1 VTGESS
7 RGTIAD
13 LPTRHPFAAALPGL
27 FLEPEINPRTGRLHE
42 SFAERFTAALDT
54 VLAPV
59 FATLDNLPAY
69 FDPEIAPA
77 DFLDWLAGWVG
88 IEPSETWPDS
98 RRRQLVAG
106 ATRLYA
112 LRGTAQGIAELV
124 EIFTGLMPEVEES
137 GGVAWSET
145 PGSRPPG
152 SPGARLTV
160 RLEVDATHEVDEEMV
175 RRLVAAAKP
184 AHVIA
189 EVEVVAEVELLAEME
204 VAT

>member
-1 VTGESS
+1 MAGASS

-13 LPTRHPFAAALPGL
+13 LPTRRPFAAALPGI
-27 FLEPEINPRTGRLHE
+27 FLEPEIDPRTGRLRE
-42 SFAERFTAALDT
+42 SFAERFTAAFDT

-69 FDPEIAPA
+69 FDPELAPA
-77 DFLDWLAGWVG
+77 DFLDWLAAWVG

-112 LRGTAQGIAELV
+112 LRGTAHGIAELV
-124 EIFTGLMPEVEES
+124 EIFTGVTPEIEEN

-145 PGSRPPG
+145 PGSPLPG
-152 SPGARLTV
+152 SPGARVKVT
-160 RLEVDATHEVDEEMV
+160 LEPGATQKIDEEMV
-175 RRLVAAAKP
+175 RRLVAAVKP

-189 EVEVVAEVELLAEME
+189 EVEVVAEADV
-204 VAT
+204 VTT

>member
-1 VTGESS
+1 MAGESS
-7 RGTIAD
+7 RGTISD
-13 LPTRHPFAAALPGL
+13 LPTRHPFAAALPGI
-27 FLEPEINPRTGRLHE
+27 FLEPEIDPRTGRFRE

-69 FDPEIAPA
+69 FDPQLAPA

-112 LRGTAQGIAELV
+112 LRGTAQGLAELV
-124 EIFTGLMPEVEES
+124 EIFTGVTPEIEES
-137 GGVAWSET
+137 GGVAWSEK
-145 PGSRPPG
+145 PGSPLPG
-152 SPGARLTV
+152 SPGARVKVT
-160 RLEVDATHEVDEEMV
+160 LEPGATQKIDEEMV
-175 RRLVAAAKP
+175 RRLVAAVKP

-189 EVEVVAEVELLAEME
+189 EVEVVAEVD
-204 VAT
+204 VVTT

>member
-1 VTGESS
+1 MAGESS
-7 RGTIAD
+7 RGTIPD
-13 LPTRHPFAAALPGL
+13 LPTRRPFAAALPAL
-27 FLEPEINPRTGRLHE
+27 FLEPEIDPRTGRLRE

-69 FDPEIAPA
+69 FDPELTPA

-106 ATRLYA
+106 ATHLYA
-112 LRGTAQGIAELV
+112 LRGTAQGIAALV
-124 EIFTGLMPEVEES
+124 EIFTGLTPEIEEN

-145 PGSRPPG
+145 PGSPPPG
-152 SPGARLTV
+152 SPGARVKV
-160 RLEVDATHEVDEEMV
+160 RLKIAATHKVDEEMV

-189 EVEVVAEVELLAEME
+189 EVEVVAA
-204 VAT
+204 

>member
-1 VTGESS
+1 VAGESS
-7 RGTIAD
+7 RGTISD

-27 FLEPEINPRTGRLHE
+27 FLEPEIDPRTGRFRE

-112 LRGTAQGIAELV
+112 LRGTAQGLAELV
-124 EIFTGLMPEVEES
+124 EIFTGVMPEIEES
-137 GGVAWSET
+137 GGIAWSEK
-145 PGSRPPG
+145 PYRSLPE
-152 SPGARLTV
+152 SPEARVKV
-160 RLEVDATHEVDEEMV
+160 RLKVGATHKIDQEMV

-189 EVEVVAEVELLAEME
+189 EVEVVAAME
-204 VAT
+204 AVAT